1 MATKRHVR
9 RGSTFS
15 ELSTPKTGMVQNM
28 RMGRG
33 DQNQYFGSSFILETI
48 VIDVFS
54 PTVLT
59 ITARYYSLVD
69 WECQGRS

>member
-1 MATKRHVR
+1 
-9 RGSTFS
+9 
-15 ELSTPKTGMVQNM
+15 MVQNM

-33 DQNQYFGSSFILETI
+33 DQNQYFDSSFIFETI

-54 PTVLT
+54 LMVLK